1 MTQPRKKQNQA
12 KWDARRVL
20 MAVLALIMAALM
32 LLPLVSNVFL
42 YGFAITQ
49 ADIDALRAQ
58 KSSLASQQ
66 SDAKKKL
73 SDLERQENSAMER
86 LNAIE
91 EQIGLLADQINATQ
105 DIIDDYE
112 VLIAQTKDEL
122 AKAQA
127 DEDVYYQRLLE
138 RVRGMEEEG
147 TVSYWEIIFNAS
159 SFSDLLD
166 RFTFVNDVMKYDNDT
181 MEKLDAA
188 KVAVSAAET
197 KLEAEQAEQQAA
209 QEELKAEQAEQEV
222 AAEQEEKVLQEIL
235 DNEAIYS
242 QQIAA
247 LSAQQE
253 ELVGQ
258 ISAAERQYAE
268 EQARKALEEQRRRE
282 AEERRRQEEAARKA
296 AAERER
302 QEAEA
307 ERQRQAEEAQRQ
319 QAEEAQQ
326 SENTEEPVSDTGDT
340 GETFDLGEEF
350 TTDTPQE
357 EEELT
362 LDDDDDEELPVI
374 YDTDDEEEEEEEP
387 APASSGKNPSAS
399 VSGSNVISVASQ
411 YVGNSYVW
419 GGNSLT
425 GGIDC
430 SGFVHAVLAQVGVS
444 SPRQSAAFRSF
455 GKAVSVEN
463 MQVGDI
469 VCYSGHVGFYA
480 GGGQLL
486 SALGSKYGITYCSVY
501 YKPILAVRRA

>member
-1 MTQPRKKQNQA
+1 MTQPKKNQNRA
-12 KWDARRVL
+12 KWDSRRIVV
-20 MAVLALIMAALM
+20 AVLALIMAALM
-32 LLPLVSNVFL
+32 LLPLVSNVFI

-49 ADIDALRAQ
+49 ADIDALKAQ
-58 KSSLASQQ
+58 KSSIASQQ

-73 SDLERQENSAMER
+73 GDLEKQENSAMER

-105 DIIDDYE
+105 DIIDDYDT
-112 VLIAQTKDEL
+112 LIAETKDEL

-127 DEDVYYQRLLE
+127 EEDVQYQRLLE

-147 TVSYWEIIFNAS
+147 KVSYWEIIFSAS
-159 SFSDLLD
+159 TFSDLLD

-181 MEKLDAA
+181 LENLETAR
-188 KVAVSAAET
+188 VAVAAAET
-197 KLEAEQAEQQAA
+197 KLESEQAEQQAA
-209 QEELKAEQAEQEV
+209 QEQLRQEQAEQET
-222 AAEQEEKVLQEIL
+222 AAEEEEKVLQEIL
-235 DNEAIYS
+235 DNEATYS

-253 ELVGQ
+253 QLVGQ
-258 ISAAERQYAE
+258 ISAAEQQYAE

-282 AEERRRQEEAARKA
+282 AEERRRQEEAARQA
-296 AAERER
+296 AAQRE
-302 QEAEA
+302 QEEA
-307 ERQRQAEEAQRQ
+307 ERQRQAEAAAAAERERQ
-319 QAEEAQQ
+319 QAEAAQAEQEAA
-326 SENTEEPVSDTGDT
+326 NTEST
-340 GETFDLGEEF
+340 GESIDLGEVLGESTQETEVTF
-350 TTDTPQE
+350 DDDDSGLTLSNDVVE
-357 EEELT
+357 EEE
-362 LDDDDDEELPVI
+362 
-374 YDTDDEEEEEEEP
+374 DEEETP
-387 APASSGKNPSAS
+387 VATSSGKNPTAS
-399 VSGSNVISVASQ
+399 VSGSNLISIATQ
-411 YVGNSYVW
+411 YVGNPYVW
-419 GGNSLT
+419 GGNSLS

-430 SGFVHAVLAQVGVS
+430 SGFVHAVLAKAGVS

-486 SALGSKYGITYCSVY
+486 SALGSNYGITYCSVY

>member
-1 MTQPRKKQNQA
+1 MTEPRKNQTRT
-12 KWDARRVL
+12 KWDSRRVVV
-20 MAVLALIMAALM
+20 AVLALIMAALM

-49 ADIDALRAQ
+49 DDINALKQQ
-58 KSSLASQQ
+58 KANLASQQ
-66 SDAKKKL
+66 SEAKKTL
-73 SDLERQENSAMER
+73 SDLEQQENSAMER

-105 DIIDDYE
+105 DIIDDYD
-112 VLIAQTKDEL
+112 VLIAQSQDEL

-127 DEDVYYQRLLE
+127 DEDLYYQRVLE

-147 TVSYWEIIFNAS
+147 TVSYWEIIFKAS
-159 SFSDLLD
+159 NFSDLLD

-181 MEKLDAA
+181 LEQLDLAREAVAAAEEKL
-188 KVAVSAAET
+188 
-197 KLEAEQAEQQAA
+197 EQ
-209 QEELKAEQAEQEV
+209 EQAEQEQAKQELQTEQAEQED

-253 ELVGQ
+253 DLVGQ

-296 AAERER
+296 AEERER
-302 QEAEA
+302 QEAA
-307 ERQRQAEEAQRQ
+307 ERERQ
-319 QAEEAQQ
+319 QAEQEQAAQAAEQ
-326 SENTEEPVSDTGDT
+326 QQEDAIIADDMNENVEEEV
-340 GETFDLGEEF
+340 DLGQAL
-350 TTDTPQE
+350 DTNDDND
-357 EEELT
+357 LT
-362 LDDDDDEELPVI
+362 LDDDN
-374 YDTDDEEEEEEEP
+374 DTEVVEEEEDEEP
-387 APASSGKNPSAS
+387 VATVSSGKNPSAS
-399 VSGSNVISVASQ
+399 VSGSNIVSIASQ

-430 SGFVHAVLAQVGVS
+430 SGFVHAVLAKVGVS